1 MKMNMD
7 LIHKYP
13 FSMACYFMVLGLY
26 VVLLLHENG
35 FGSGTEITLTQGVV
49 MIFSMMTLSIG
60 IFVMKMQDLEEI
72 LLEVKK

>member
-1 MKMNMD
+1 MKINIG

-13 FSMACYFMVLGLY
+13 FSMACFFMILVLF
-26 VVLLLHENG
+26 VILLLHENG

-49 MIFSMMTLSIG
+49 MIFSMMALSIG
-60 IFVMKMQDLEEI
+60 IFVMKIQDLEEI

>member
-1 MKMNMD
+1 MKINIG

-49 MIFSMMTLSIG
+49 MIFSMMALCVG
-60 IFVMKMQDLEEI
+60 IFVMEMQDLEEI
-72 LLEVKK
+72 LLEAKK

>member
-13 FSMACYFMVLGLY
+13 FSMACYLMVLVLY

-49 MIFSMMTLSIG
+49 MIFSMMALSIG